1 MARPLNVRNLLAE
14 YFPTYA
20 YRVRTLIDP
29 YPWAIDEG
37 FDIYRTLTETKG
49 GIIGMNG
56 QKLDIIMCGDSAW
69 VFFSTVLTHDTMA
82 DCIVIF
88 QRR

>member
-1 MARPLNVRNLLAE
+1 V
-14 YFPTYA
+14 T
-20 YRVRTLIDP
+20 DP

-56 QKLDIIMCGDSAW
+56 QKLDIIMCGDSA
-69 VFFSTVLTHDTMA
+69 
-82 DCIVIF
+82 
-88 QRR
+88 

>member
-1 MARPLNVRNLLAE
+1 MGKTDREAGFVCRLWKGPRMCVRVLLTGYLSAC
-14 YFPTYA
+14 PDSDQLVT
-20 YRVRTLIDP
+20 DP

-56 QKLDIIMCGDSAW
+56 QKLDIIMCGDSA
-69 VFFSTVLTHDTMA
+69 
-82 DCIVIF
+82 
-88 QRR
+88 